1 MISDTVTRPV
11 LVGILALGAVSSF
24 GGAVL
29 AIFFDGGGVPHE
41 YLEGSAFTSFLVP
54 GLVLGVVVGGTQ
66 LAGAVTLLLRPR
78 AGIVLS
84 AVAGFGMI
92 IWIFVEIAVI
102 REYSWLQTAY
112 LAVGIAELVL
122 VLALLGI
129 TPSIARPARGLRAT
143 TESR

>member
-1 MISDTVTRPV
+1 MISDIVTRRV
-11 LVGILALGAVSSF
+11 LVGILTLGAVSSF

-29 AIFFDGGGVPHE
+29 AVFFDGGGVPDE

-54 GLVLGVVVGGTQ
+54 GLVLGIVVGGTQ

-78 AGIVLS
+78 VGLVLS
-84 AVAGFGMI
+84 AVAGFGII

-112 LAVGIAELVL
+112 FAVGIAELVL

-129 TPSIARPARGLRAT
+129 TPSIARPATGLRT
-143 TESR
+143 STESR